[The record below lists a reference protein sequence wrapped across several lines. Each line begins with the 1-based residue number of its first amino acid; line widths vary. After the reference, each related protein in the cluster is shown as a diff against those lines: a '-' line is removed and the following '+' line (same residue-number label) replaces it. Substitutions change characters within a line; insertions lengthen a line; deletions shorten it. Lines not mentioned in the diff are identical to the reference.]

1 MTRRSEAY
9 VLVLTISTLA
19 TTLLT
24 RPLWFR
30 GGLFPKVPFVPVCGR
45 IEIELGAVLIGSLF
59 AATAASSLG
68 LIKRSV
74 SARRSTSV
82 AQAIAVACFVVL
94 VSGDQHRFQPWV
106 YQYVMTIAAIMI
118 VPGERGERLCR
129 LFMIALYLHSGLS
142 KLDVSFRDEMGG
154 VFLDRTFAAVGVD
167 ATSWPRGVR
176 SAAIWFAPA
185 FEIAIGLAL
194 ARGRTRTI
202 GAVGAIAL
210 HGTLLYVLGP
220 RGLDHSAGVLA
231 WNAAVAVEVAVLFL
245 GAAGRN
251 RHNLINNHDDTR
263 DDNSF
268 VQKAFSFVFIFLIF
282 IAPCGERAG
291 LFDTWPSFGL
301 YASHAERT
309 IVLIAV
315 EDLVEY
321 PESIVRHTKAVAGIP
336 GRLVLDLTAWSRAE
350 RDAPVYPQ
358 NRALNGVAEALAMRY
373 VGRRPIRVEHLGRAG
388 LFSGRRDRVRLIGL
402 DAIREH
408 ARSFVLN
415 ARPAERAESIAKRR
429 TRVDTKD

>member
-1 MTRRSEAY
+1 MRRSEAY

-19 TTLLT
+19 ITLLT
-24 RPLWFR
+24 RPLWFC
-30 GGLFPKVPFVPVCGR
+30 GGLFPKVPFVPACGR
-45 IEIELGAVLIGSLF
+45 IEFELGAVLIGSLF
-59 AATAASSLG
+59 AASSASALG
-68 LIKRSV
+68 LVKRSV
-74 SARRSTSV
+74 WARRSTSV
-82 AQAIAVACFVVL
+82 ASAIAVACFVVL

-106 YQYVMTIAAIMI
+106 YQYIMTIAAILV

-129 LFMIALYLHSGLS
+129 FFLIALYLHSGLS
-142 KLDVSFRDEMGG
+142 KLDVSFRDELGR
-154 VFLDRTFAAVGVD
+154 VFLDRTLGAFGLD
-167 ATSWPRGVR
+167 ATLWPRGVR

-185 FEIAIGLAL
+185 YEIAIGVAL

-202 GAVGAIAL
+202 GALGAIAL
-210 HGTLLYVLGP
+210 HGTLFYVLGP

-245 GAAGRN
+245 GAAGRD
-251 RHNLINNHDDTR
+251 RHNTISNHNNIKEN
-263 DDNSF
+263 NSF
-268 VQKAFSFVFIFLIF
+268 VRRVFGFVFIFLIF

-309 IVLIAV
+309 IVLIAR
-315 EDLVEY
+315 EDVGEY
-321 PESIVRHTKAVAGIP
+321 PESIVRHAKSVPGIP
-336 GRLVLDLTAWSRAE
+336 GRLVLDLTSWSRAE

-388 LFSGRRDRVRLIGL
+388 LFSDRRDRVRLIGL

-408 ARSFVLN
+408 ARSYYLN
-415 ARPAERAESIAKRR
+415 ARPVERIEAIGTRR
-429 TRVDTKD
+429 TNVDTKD

>member
-19 TTLLT
+19 ITLLT

-30 GGLFPKVPFVPVCGR
+30 GGLFPKVPFVPACGR
-45 IEIELGAVLIGSLF
+45 IEFELGAVLIGSLF
-59 AATAASSLG
+59 AATAASALG
-68 LIKRSV
+68 LVKRSV

-106 YQYVMTIAAIMI
+106 YQYVMTIAAILV

-129 LFMIALYLHSGLS
+129 LFLIALYLHSGLS
-142 KLDVSFRDEMGG
+142 KLDVSFRDELGR
-154 VFLDRTFAAVGVD
+154 VFLDRTFGAFGLD
-167 ATSWPRGVR
+167 ATLWPRGVR

-185 FEIAIGLAL
+185 YEIAIGVAL

-202 GAVGAIAL
+202 GAIGAIAL
-210 HGTLLYVLGP
+210 HGTLFYVLGP

-245 GAAGRN
+245 GAAGQN
-251 RHNLINNHDDTR
+251 RHNMINNHDDLKNN
-263 DDNSF
+263 NSF
-268 VQKAFSFVFIFLIF
+268 FKQAFSFVFIMLIF

-309 IVLIAV
+309 IVLIAR
-315 EDLVEY
+315 EDVGEY
-321 PESIVRHTKAVAGIP
+321 PESIVRHAKSVPGIP
-336 GRLVLDLTAWSRAE
+336 GRLVLDLTSWSRAE

-408 ARSFVLN
+408 ARSYCLN
-415 ARPAERAESIAKRR
+415 ARPVERIEAIAKRR
-429 TRVDTKD
+429 TNVDTKD